1 VNAPTSNPGN
11 PEIGQS
17 ILAAG
22 LQTNYHDLGDGEPV
36 VLLHGSGPGV
46 SAWANWRLNLP
57 VLAKQ
62 HRVIAPDLAG
72 FGYTERKPDAEY
84 DMDHWIEHLL
94 GLLDALELDRVDLVG
109 NSFGGSLA
117 LKFAIRHPQR
127 VGRLVLMGA
136 VSLSFPLTHGLDEVW
151 GYQPS
156 VANMRAL
163 LDLFAYDR
171 SLVSDEF
178 AELRYK
184 AAAREGVQESYAAMF
199 PAPRQRWVESL
210 ASSEAEIRA
219 LDKELLIMHGRED
232 RVIPASVSMR
242 LFELTDRAQLHLF
255 GRCGHWVQIEHADR
269 FNRMVD
275 DFLSAGLTAAPTGR

>member
-1 VNAPTSNPGN
+1 MSPNPNN

-22 LQTNYHDLGDGEPV
+22 LQTNYHDLGSGSPA

-57 VLAKQ
+57 VLAKN

-72 FGYTERKPDAEY
+72 FGFTEREPGARY
-84 DMDHWIEHLL
+84 DMDGWIEHLL
-94 GLLDALELDRVDLVG
+94 GLLDALALEQVDLVG

-117 LKFAIRHPQR
+117 LKFAVRHPDR
-127 VGRLVLMGA
+127 VRRMVLMGA
-136 VSLSFPLTHGLDEVW
+136 ASLSFPLTPGLDAVW

-156 VANMRAL
+156 VENMRAL
-163 LDLFAYDR
+163 LDIFAYDR

-178 AELRYK
+178 AELRYQ
-184 AAAREGVQESYAAMF
+184 AAAREGVQDAYAVMF
-199 PAPRQRWVESL
+199 PTPRQRWVEAL

-219 LDKELLIMHGRED
+219 LDKELLILHGRED
-232 RVIPASVSMR
+232 EVIPASVSMR
-242 LFELTDRAQLHLF
+242 LFELSDRAQLHLF

-275 DFLSAGLTAAPTGR
+275 DFLSAGLTAASPGR